1 MSFPHLNKK
10 TTILFITAY
19 YPPHHGGGFGLRCR
33 DVAEGLR
40 RRGHSLTILTNRC
53 ALRGCCEHQS
63 EERTLRLLALRPA
76 GDNPLRQILFDR
88 RELLQVERVIR
99 QVQPRVIYLW
109 HMQNLSNAILPF
121 LAGQPTPLI
130 LDDGGSE
137 LIYLSRL
144 QKRGLYFYKNAGE
157 PRLKTWLKRLVKT
170 GARLVS
176 GGRIVPDWQ
185 WPEGMRV
192 LFNSPSA
199 LEHARAQG
207 GFVRNA
213 LVIPSGLDIAR
224 FPFKAAPRI
233 HTPLKIILPA
243 RIKEQKGCL
252 DGILLVDELR
262 RRSVPAQLLIIGEAQ
277 SAAYL
282 ALLRREVEARHLSGQ
297 VDIRPMAG
305 QDEMSRLYRE
315 HDFCFFPSSFKTGFS
330 RVPLE
335 AMASGCLVLTYGNEG
350 SREVVQDGA
359 TGYLLPEGDVAAA
372 AERVHAS
379 TLDHAGYLRILSAAR
394 RQVEESNSLEDYLQ
408 KVEELLTR
416 AGETPS

>member
-1 MSFPHLNKK
+1 MN
-10 TTILFITAY
+10 ILLITAF
-19 YPPHHGGGFGLRCR
+19 YPPHHSGGFGLRCR

-53 ALRGCCEHQS
+53 ALRGCREHQS

-88 RELLQVERVIR
+88 RELLKVERVIR
-99 QVQPRVIYLW
+99 QVQPRLIYLC

-176 GGRIVPDWQ
+176 GGRIRPDWQ

-213 LVIPSGLDIAR
+213 SVIPSGLDIAR

-243 RIKEQKGCL
+243 RVKEQKGCL

-262 RRSVPAQLLIIGEAQ
+262 RRGVPAQLLIIGEAQ

-282 ALLRREVEARHLSGQ
+282 ALLRSEVEARRLSGQ

-335 AMASGCLVLTYGNEG
+335 AMASGCLLLTYGNEG
-350 SREVVQDGA
+350 SREVVQPNH
-359 TGYLLPEGDVAAA
+359 TGIVFEEGNITSIADYLCHLLENKGNYFCM
-372 AERVHAS
+372 
-379 TLDHAGYLRILSAAR
+379 LQAAR
-394 RQVEESNSLEDYLQ
+394 EYVKKNHILDAYIDRIHLLITESIPNE
-408 KVEELLTR
+408 
-416 AGETPS
+416 

>member
-1 MSFPHLNKK
+1 
-10 TTILFITAY
+10 
-19 YPPHHGGGFGLRCR
+19 
-33 DVAEGLR
+33 
-40 RRGHSLTILTNRC
+40 
-53 ALRGCCEHQS
+53 
-63 EERTLRLLALRPA
+63 
-76 GDNPLRQILFDR
+76 
-88 RELLQVERVIR
+88 
-99 QVQPRVIYLW
+99 
-109 HMQNLSNAILPF
+109 
-121 LAGQPTPLI
+121 
-130 LDDGGSE
+130 
-137 LIYLSRL
+137 
-144 QKRGLYFYKNAGE
+144 
-157 PRLKTWLKRLVKT
+157 
-170 GARLVS
+170 
-176 GGRIVPDWQ
+176 
-185 WPEGMRV
+185 
-192 LFNSPSA
+192 
-199 LEHARAQG
+199 
-207 GFVRNA
+207 
-213 LVIPSGLDIAR
+213 LDIAR

-282 ALLRREVEARHLSGQ
+282 ALLRREVEARRLSGQ

-330 RVPLE
+330 RVRLE
-335 AMASGCLVLTYGNEG
+335 AMASGCLLLTYGNEG